1 MVSTTPRL
9 ARFALVLGVLSSTVA
24 PLAAQERVA
33 AQGAER
39 ERATPI
45 PSAGFWPTEKLI
57 NNMLDRALEGLIEEY
72 DFDPEQATRTAE
84 ILKTRFPRWLQ
95 ENRGEIQ
102 TLMNEYLEAL
112 TEADP
117 PTPERVAQWAQ
128 RVQPLVGGFQE
139 LVNDMTGEMSEFM
152 TEDQQVNLEGHM
164 AAFTTGIGF
173 MQNKL
178 GVWAE
183 GGYDPESEWPRNAE
197 ARQRRRAEERAL
209 KEQMRDDRN
218 QALAEMGA
226 GPDGKPV
233 ADDPAA
239 AANNAN
245 AGATQGALKGGATP
259 QDRPPTKPRPA
270 RAAATEKDEWTRY
283 VDEFVRRYDLNDDQK
298 GKAYTYLKAKQDDR
312 DAYLNRKK
320 ADIATAEKEV
330 KAGKT
335 DEARATAKKQ
345 LDELNKPIERYFTQ
359 LKDRLNTLPT
369 REQRKKAALEEAEK
383 PTAPASSRSDTGAP
397 AVSEAKKP

>member
-1 MVSTTPRL
+1 MALSTSTPAKAVL
-9 ARFALVLGVLSSTVA
+9 VLALVLSGFA
-24 PLAAQERVA
+24 PVAAQERSD
-33 AQGAER
+33 AERADR

-45 PSAGFWPTEKLI
+45 PSAGFWPTDKLI
-57 NNMLDRALEGLIEEY
+57 NNMLDRAVEGMIEEY
-72 DFDPEQATRTAE
+72 EFDPEQAARTAE

-95 ENRGEIQ
+95 ENRAEIQ

-112 TEADP
+112 TEAEP

-139 LVNDMTGEMSEFM
+139 LVNDMTGEMAEFM

-178 GVWAE
+178 GVWSE
-183 GGYDPESEWPRNAE
+183 GGYDPETEWPRNAE

-209 KEQMRDDRN
+209 KEQMRNERN
-218 QALAEMGA
+218 ETLAEMGA
-226 GPDGKPV
+226 GPDGKPLS
-233 ADDPAA
+233 ADAAA

-245 AGATQGALKGGATP
+245 AGENQGALKGGATP
-259 QDRPPTKPRPA
+259 QDRTQNKPRPA
-270 RAAATEKDEWTRY
+270 RPAAAEKDEWTRY
-283 VDEFVRRYDLNDDQK
+283 VDEFVRRYDLNEDQK

-320 ADIATAEKEV
+320 SDIAAAEKAV
-330 KAGKT
+330 KDAKT
-335 DEARATAKKQ
+335 DESRATAKKQ
-345 LDELNKPIERYFTQ
+345 LDELNKPIDRYFTQ

-369 REQRKKAALEEAEK
+369 RDQRKKAALEEAEK
-383 PTAPASSRSDTGAP
+383 KETPASSKSDGKAP